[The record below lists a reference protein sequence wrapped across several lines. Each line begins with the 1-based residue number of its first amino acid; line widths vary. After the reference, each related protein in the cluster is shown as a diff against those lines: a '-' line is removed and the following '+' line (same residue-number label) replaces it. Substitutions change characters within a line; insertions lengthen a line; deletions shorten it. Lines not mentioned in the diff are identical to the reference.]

1 MLKTVVLRA
10 EEEKRRAVK
19 ESIYYFKE
27 DTHHHGQN
35 VYRTVNVK
43 GDSGE
48 ASHGNAEHG
57 NGNWQRGD
65 PNHEVAKNLAESWCS
80 VLWKVEIASDELGY
94 LTKEISKQ
102 NVEGVAWLLLV
113 VYNKT

>member
-1 MLKTVVLRA
+1 M
-10 EEEKRRAVK
+10 
-19 ESIYYFKE
+19 
-27 DTHHHGQN
+27 
-35 VYRTVNVK
+35 NVK

-65 PNHEVAKNLAESWCS
+65 PNREVAKNLAESCCS
-80 VLWKVEIASDELGY
+80 VLQKVEIASDKFRY

-102 NVEGVAWLLLV
+102 SVEGVAWLLLV